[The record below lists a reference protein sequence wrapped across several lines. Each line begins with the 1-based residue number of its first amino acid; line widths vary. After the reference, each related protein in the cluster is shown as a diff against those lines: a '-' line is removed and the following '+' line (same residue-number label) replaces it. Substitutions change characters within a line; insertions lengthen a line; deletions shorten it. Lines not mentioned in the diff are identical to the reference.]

1 MSNNSA
7 CHAHLDFFSTLYP
20 LPASQPTSESS
31 RPPVPH
37 SPEEI
42 WGEREG
48 EKERERKGEE
58 RRGEREERRG
68 EERRGEERRGEER
81 REGGM
86 NG

>member
-7 CHAHLDFFSTLYP
+7 CHAHLNFFSTLDP

-48 EKERERKGEE
+48 ERERKRKRKRKGEREREYE
-58 RRGEREERRG
+58 RDERMMRRGRG
-68 EERRGEERRGEER
+68 SV
-81 REGGM
+81 
-86 NG
+86 